1 MKLTTRRYII
11 STVETFCVSFI
22 WTFLIQIESI
32 INAWQLPTKEILIS
46 AITAWL
52 ISWLKV
58 TVKLIR
64 EYIQKK
70 V

>member
-1 MKLTTRRYII
+1 MEVTTKRYLI
-11 STVETFCVSFI
+11 STAETFLVSFI
-22 WTFLIQIESI
+22 GAFLIQIETV
-32 INAWQLPTKEILIS
+32 INAGQLPTKELLIS

-64 EYIQKK
+64 EYTQKK